1 MPANQLARCARGNSL
16 VLRFCP
22 QATIPTVVKVTMHR
36 DTNHIGE
43 QPLEATGRHGG
54 QTTRFCL
61 RLTLLLHFRFGG
73 VLAGLRKISPA
84 LKKRSAQIKLVLMDV
99 DGTMTD
105 GSVTLLSQTDGTALE
120 IKTFD
125 AHDGQG
131 LTLAQTA
138 GLHTGCITGR
148 ESAALLRRAH
158 EMKMDFIYMKQ
169 PVKMPAYEEILAK
182 AGLSDSAVAY
192 VGDDLPDIP
201 LMRRVGLAVAVGNA
215 VPEVKQ
221 AAHYTTKALA
231 GHGAVREAI
240 ELILKSKGIWKA
252 MIDKAR
258 A

>member
-1 MPANQLARCARGNSL
+1 
-16 VLRFCP
+16 
-22 QATIPTVVKVTMHR
+22 
-36 DTNHIGE
+36 
-43 QPLEATGRHGG
+43 
-54 QTTRFCL
+54 
-61 RLTLLLHFRFGG
+61 
-73 VLAGLRKISPA
+73 LAGVRKLSPA
-84 LKKRSAQIKLVLMDV
+84 LEKRAARIELILMDV

-105 GSVTLLSQTDGTALE
+105 GSVTLLSQTDGSALE

-138 GLHTGCITGR
+138 GLRTGCITGR

-158 EMKMDFIYMKQ
+158 EVKMEFIYMKQ
-169 PVKMPAYEEILAK
+169 PVKMPAYEEILRK
-182 AGLSDSAVAY
+182 AGVADSAVAF

-201 LMRRVGLAVAVGNA
+201 VMRRAGLAIAVGDA

-231 GHGAVREAI
+231 GHGAIREAV
-240 ELILKSKGIWKA
+240 ELVLKSKGIWTA